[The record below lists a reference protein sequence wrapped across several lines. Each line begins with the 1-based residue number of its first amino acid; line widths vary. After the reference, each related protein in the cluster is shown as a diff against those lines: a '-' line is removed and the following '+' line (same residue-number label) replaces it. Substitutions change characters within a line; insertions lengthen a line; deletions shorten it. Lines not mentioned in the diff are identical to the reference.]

1 MTLSLFPSTKAPL
14 STNLSSTW
22 GATMGLNKLKGILGV
37 VLDSDLTGTRYWRKL
52 NVPTTSSEM
61 PPLGVTFVGNSLAT
75 GYMVVRAGMAVK
87 QGYIIRYDEPAVGG
101 GVGAGLYT
109 SGLDVDKHY
118 MLGIKFDMSKTN
130 TSFGKIVDNNYSS
143 VTEQLAFEFVEYDP
157 QAADI
162 WQEAPYLRAKQ
173 LVEDKTAQPFLMLAD
188 INTAASL
195 GTPKITMLNM
205 TYEALKTTKR
215 GEKQLVARFAS
226 NQSAFPQGE
235 QVNKYG
241 NNTNQTTVLVR
252 PYPVN
257 NDDPANRTYIIGD
270 ANAPSGAH
278 SKTQRIPFLYTSYP
292 QQPYS
297 AGTVGLPYNASK
309 PWTTGLQGRDDGQQF
324 SEYLFMENEATFKCR
339 TAGVYKF
346 DVSVMMFGSV
356 SPNVNNRWHGL
367 AMYIERGA
375 NAPVGMRKRIDGVQE
390 NIRDDNFNS
399 GTSGTRKNGY
409 GVDQTPRQTLRQ
421 EFTVTL
427 YEGDKCFMILYC
439 DMHDITTYGS
449 GTRAR
454 FEHENLDIWYMG
466 APTTGNLRMNQIS
479 QNDFEAGFI
488 NADGTPAA
496 PSTGAAAIY
505 QEVRSK
511 NFIPLTVA
519 AGDTFVYNY
528 AVMQPNR
535 VNGLWSAVAFYDA
548 AGTFISRPSFDE
560 GVQKEEGVYYFQKE
574 VDVPAGATQVKLMCR
589 GYQGGGLMSIG
600 DQFTTDDNPTL
611 L

>member
-1 MTLSLFPSTKAPL
+1 MTLSLFPSTKAPI

-22 GATMGLNKLKGILGV
+22 GATMGLNKSKGILGV

-61 PPLGVTFVGNSLAT
+61 PPFGVTFVGNSLAT

-130 TSFGKIVDNNYSS
+130 TSVGKIVDNNYSS

-195 GTPKITMLNM
+195 GTPKVTMLNM

-215 GEKQLVARFAS
+215 GEKQLVMRFAS
-226 NQSAFPQGE
+226 NLSKFPETG
-235 QVNKYG
+235 QVNLIGK
-241 NNTNQTTVLVR
+241 NNGQSTVLLAK
-252 PYPVN
+252 YPVN
-257 NDDPANRTYIIGD
+257 ADDPANRIYTSGD
-270 ANAPSGAH
+270 QNTPSGAH
-278 SKTQRIPFLYTSYP
+278 YRTQRVPFLYTSYP

-309 PWTTGLQGRDDGQQF
+309 SWTTGLQGRDDGQQF
-324 SEYLFMENEATFKCR
+324 SEYLTMENEATFACH
-339 TAGVYKF
+339 TDGVYKF
-346 DVSVMMFGSV
+346 DVSVLFYGTV
-356 SPNVNNRWHGL
+356 SYNVNNRWHGL

-375 NAPVGMRKRIDGVQE
+375 NAPVGMRKRIDGVQC
-390 NIRDDNFNS
+390 NIRDDNYTS
-399 GTSGTRKNGY
+399 GTSGARSNGY
-409 GVDQTPRQTLRQ
+409 GVIELPEKTLRQ

-427 YEGDKCFMILYC
+427 YEGDKVFIIIYC
-439 DMHDITTYGS
+439 DMHDISTYGS
-449 GTRAR
+449 SLRGRI
-454 FEHENLDIWYMG
+454 EQENLDIWYMG
-466 APTTGNLRMNQIS
+466 APTTGNRRMNIIS

-488 NADGTPAA
+488 NADGSPAA

-511 NFIPLTVA
+511 NFYPVT
-519 AGDTFVYNY
+519 AGDDFTFNY
-528 AVMQPNR
+528 AVAIPNR
-535 VNGLWSAVAFYDA
+535 VNGAWCAVAFYNA
-548 AGTFISRPSFDE
+548 AGVAISRPSFDE
-560 GVQKEEGVYYFQKE
+560 GVQSEEGVYYFRHTVQ
-574 VDVPAGATQVKLMCR
+574 VPAGATQAKLTCR

-600 DQFTTDDNPTL
+600 DQFITDDNPTL
-611 L
+611 I